1 MKKDTFMELN
11 LQEMNDLL
19 YILCE
24 YHQECKK
31 QWEKESK
38 PKNHVYHSFLRLG
51 KLFPMDKKITMILD

>member
-1 MKKDTFMELN
+1 MEKDTFMELN

-24 YHQECKK
+24 YHQKCQK

-38 PKNHVYHSFLRLG
+38 PKNHVYHSFRRLK
-51 KLFPMDKKITMILD
+51 KLFPMDRKVNIIIK

>member
-1 MKKDTFMELN
+1 METK
-11 LQEMNDLL
+11 
-19 YILCE
+19 II
-24 YHQECKK
+24 CKK